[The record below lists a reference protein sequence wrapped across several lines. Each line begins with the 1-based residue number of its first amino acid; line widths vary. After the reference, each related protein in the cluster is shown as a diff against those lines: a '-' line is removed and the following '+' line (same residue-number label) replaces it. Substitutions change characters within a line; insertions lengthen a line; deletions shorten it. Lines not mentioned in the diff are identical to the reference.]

1 MVMTLERRLAAF
13 CVLRGKELL
22 SASCVIYLNV
32 SCDSFKIAVANGM
45 IFCYVVYCLHV

>member
-1 MVMTLERRLAAF
+1 MVMTPESRVAAF

-32 SCDSFKIAVANGM
+32 SYDSFKIAVSDGV
-45 IFCYVVYCLHV
+45 ILGYVVY